1 MRDLVFLV
9 RCARTRDVV
18 LVCEFKLE
26 MCALVSTNEFCF
38 EVGFP
43 GTEAVFCVNN
53 FIFPLNSVM
62 AKFTCIHP

>member
-9 RCARTRDVV
+9 RCARMRDVV

-26 MCALVSTNEFCF
+26 MYALVATNEFWF

-43 GTEAVFCVNN
+43 GTETMFRVYN
-53 FIFPLNSVM
+53 FIFR
-62 AKFTCIHP
+62 